1 MNIPAR
7 NATAVNERDARN
19 IRYVQKTQNLTIDD
33 LSKQMRRKSV
43 QSECDDTNRTL
54 KRLHDIVNGKS
65 SHTSSETRPESSR
78 TLQSR
83 RKCLDTRESVDSTV

>member
-1 MNIPAR
+1 MSQVSIPTCSA
-7 NATAVNERDARN
+7 AAVNERDARN

-65 SHTSSETRPESSR
+65 SP
-78 TLQSR
+78 
-83 RKCLDTRESVDSTV
+83 TREDA